1 MPRRVC
7 FEHAAPKNMT
17 VHHQVFGARVE
28 FNQEFNCIICAKSDL
43 DTINEFA
50 DPAMAR
56 YAEKLLESIAPT
68 NDAAV
73 LDDVRRTILLL
84 LPTGLCSIERVSEH
98 MGVVPRTIQR
108 RLTERGQSFSTLMN
122 DIRKELAARYVFE
135 SNRSLTEVAVLLG
148 FTAASSFSRWYL
160 SHFGCSA
167 KDSRAKAH
175 GAGNAT

>member
-1 MPRRVC
+1 
-7 FEHAAPKNMT
+7 MT
-17 VHHQVFGARVE
+17 
-28 FNQEFNCIICAKSDL
+28 
-43 DTINEFA
+43 
-50 DPAMAR
+50 
-56 YAEKLLESIAPT
+56 
-68 NDAAV
+68 
-73 LDDVRRTILLL
+73 
-84 LPTGLCSIERVSEH
+84 TGLCSIERVSEH